1 MIGRVKTWIKY
12 HIRWQSGFLISFP
25 TMWLFSEM
33 WNWPLWA
40 SIIGFQFIGALV
52 YYPIDNKI
60 FSTKTKVS
68 KFGA

>member
-1 MIGRVKTWIKY
+1 MIERTRRWIKY
-12 HIRWQSGFLISFP
+12 HIRGKVDFLFRFR
-25 TMWLFSEM
+25 MWLFNEM
-33 WNWPLWA
+33 WNSALWA

-60 FSTKTKVS
+60 FSTKDKVS